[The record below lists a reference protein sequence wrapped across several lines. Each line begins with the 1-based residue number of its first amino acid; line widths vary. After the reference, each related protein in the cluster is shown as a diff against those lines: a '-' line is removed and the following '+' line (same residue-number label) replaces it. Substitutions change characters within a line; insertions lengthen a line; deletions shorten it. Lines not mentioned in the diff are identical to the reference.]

1 MPDLFNDKITGKTQA
16 DGAQIISLG
25 SNDRFREHQ
34 LQIEVSAQ
42 PAAGS
47 LAVAV
52 KTPGANVFSHIDS
65 IDLTAITATNGKI
78 WQPKFFACEIKFTP
92 TGFDADKTYSVIV
105 ASGAG
110 V

>member
-1 MPDLFNDKITGKTQA
+1 MPDLFNDKITGKTQV

-25 SNDRFREHQ
+25 VNDRFREHQ
-34 LQIEVSAQ
+34 LQIEVSTQ
-42 PAAGS
+42 PAAGT

-52 KTPGANVFSHIDS
+52 KTPGAYLFADLDTV
-65 IDLTAITATNGKI
+65 DLTAITAGNAKVFEFNG
-78 WQPKFFACEIKFTP
+78 FAQEIKFTP